1 MCMFVN
7 ASCACVGFI
16 GAGNKTNI
24 PSFLPLAEVN
34 QPVSFRVLH
43 GTKCNGIGE
52 AVMDQTGI

>member
-1 MCMFVN
+1 MFVN

-16 GAGNKTNI
+16 GAGYKTNI

-34 QPVSFRVLH
+34 QPVSFRVWH